1 MDTVKLKINGI
12 EVEAPQGSTIL
23 EAARLAHID
32 IPTLCYLKD
41 INAIGACAP
50 TARELDSDL
59 MARSRVFCDNI
70 ESILHESGDFLIPL
84 QEGRYGKEHLLGTV
98 GDVLL
103 GSCPGRGSRQ
113 EISIFKAV
121 GMAVEDIA
129 CAIYLYEQALAAP
142 SN

>member
-1 MDTVKLKINGI
+1 
-12 EVEAPQGSTIL
+12 
-23 EAARLAHID
+23 
-32 IPTLCYLKD
+32 
-41 INAIGACAP
+41 
-50 TARELDSDL
+50 